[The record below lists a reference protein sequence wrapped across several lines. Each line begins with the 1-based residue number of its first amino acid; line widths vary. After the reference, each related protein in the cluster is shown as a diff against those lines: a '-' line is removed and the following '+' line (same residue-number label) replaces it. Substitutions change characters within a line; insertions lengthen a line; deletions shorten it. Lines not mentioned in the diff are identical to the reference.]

1 MVTPK
6 SKYKTYKELL
16 AAGSAVRASIL
27 ANVYADDLVH
37 RVLPQAQVL
46 QLDSQANVF
55 QPVEVPPDESEVEVV
70 VHASPWRI
78 SMRERRLRRRSGS
91 AH

>member
-6 SKYKTYKELL
+6 GKYKALKELL

-37 RVLPQAQVL
+37 RALPQAQVL
-46 QLDSQANVF
+46 QLDGQANVF
-55 QPVEVPPDESEVEVV
+55 QAITAGAPTS
-70 VHASPWRI
+70 R
-78 SMRERRLRRRSGS
+78 
-91 AH
+91 